1 MFLGIWFIILA
12 ALTTLSIAYGL
23 CYHGYHMVR
32 MWEKPVAV
40 GYMLILALVN
50 QNVCHKGKCMTSYQS
65 SRDIIVIV
73 MNDTHDFEGKRCAT
87 LETADEANIKTC
99 ATAVILFSGCVLSIG
114 ILTDILNN
122 FFH

>member
-50 QNVCHKGKCMTSYQS
+50 QNVCHITFGKIVEEMHLSKFDFLYILLMTKITKFVL
-65 SRDIIVIV
+65 RDFKIIFITSVK
-73 MNDTHDFEGKRCAT
+73 F
-87 LETADEANIKTC
+87 
-99 ATAVILFSGCVLSIG
+99 
-114 ILTDILNN
+114 
-122 FFH
+122 